1 MFETSQYDLVLTKKT
16 VANLEQLAKSVW
28 DARERLIQGI
38 FSEPPTISTLVW
50 NNEASEYSGIE
61 CIPLEGK
68 SRYTGE
74 EDVPPIWSTLPF
86 HMYCKIKSIS
96 GMEREKVAAALLLVA
111 SQDFGKRVVI
121 VPTTSPGWLYGQC
134 SYKRD
139 SQDDEPLKFV
149 DSLVSIVRQYIFLQ
163 LKTQDAV
170 EAIIFD
176 KKTKR

>member
-1 MFETSQYDLVLTKKT
+1 
-16 VANLEQLAKSVW
+16 
-28 DARERLIQGI
+28 
-38 FSEPPTISTLVW
+38 
-50 NNEASEYSGIE
+50 
-61 CIPLEGK
+61 
-68 SRYTGE
+68 
-74 EDVPPIWSTLPF
+74 
-86 HMYCKIKSIS
+86 
-96 GMEREKVAAALLLVA
+96 MEREKVAAALLLVA